1 MNPPN
6 KIPTTILTEGIKDL
20 QPLKEWGD
28 YFADDEK
35 ETVNGRERIKKTKV
49 STSQIRKFFGA
60 LKRIQADFDS
70 SKGEIL
76 LLDAKLAYAV
86 GRDVKNGRNQ
96 SKIKE
101 FYDLVSPLIKN
112 VGEDKAKFKHF
123 VNVFEA
129 IVAYHKAAGGQ

>member
-1 MNPPN
+1 MPN
-6 KIPTTILTEGIKDL
+6 KIPTTVLTEGVKDL
-20 QPLKEWGD
+20 EPLKEWGQFLAESD
-28 YFADDEK
+28 K
-35 ETVNGRERIKKTKV
+35 EIVNGRERIKKASV

-60 LKRIQADFDS
+60 IKRIQADFDL
-70 SKGEIL
+70 SKSEIL

-101 FYDLVSPLIKN
+101 FYDLISPLIRDVN
-112 VGEDKAKFKHF
+112 QDKMKFKHF

-129 IVAYHKAAGGQ
+129 IVAYHKAAGGE

>member
-1 MNPPN
+1 MQKPN
-6 KIPTTILTEGIKDL
+6 ETIQTTVLTNGVSDTSILNEWGSYLAKEDKDL
-20 QPLKEWGD
+20 KS
-28 YFADDEK
+28 
-35 ETVNGRERIKKTKV
+35 V

-60 LKRIQADFDS
+60 IKRIQADFEQ

-86 GRDVKNGRNQ
+86 GRDFKNGSNQ

-101 FYDLVSPLIKN
+101 FYDLISPLIKDIN
-112 VGEDKAKFKHF
+112 QDKKKFKHF

-129 IVAYHKAAGGQ
+129 IVAYHKAAGGN